1 MRAWSNASRCR
12 SKFLAT
18 ASSRNRSRCRHTSSA
33 NRRRRRFKRREG
45 QSRLSPVFER
55 LLTSFQNILKIPELR
70 TRILFTLGML
80 VVYRVGAHIPTPG
93 INGEALSEFLQK
105 QGGALLGFLDIF
117 SGGSLSR
124 LTIFALG
131 IMPYISASIILQLL
145 TVVIPHLS
153 KLAKEGERG
162 RKKIIKYTRIGTIGI
177 ALIQGFGIAV
187 GLEQMNNGAFVLTPG
202 WAFRFMTV
210 ITLCAGTGFLMWLG
224 EQITERGIG
233 NGISLII
240 FAGIVARLPS
250 AVAQTFDLYKLGQIS
265 FILLVLLSVVML
277 AVVAAIVFLESGRR
291 KVPVQ
296 YAKRV
301 IGRRVYG
308 GQSTHIPLKINT
320 AGVIP
325 PIFASSIIAFPATI
339 TGFFETPWVKSI
351 GAQLAPGSLLYTL
364 MYVGLI
370 IFFCFF
376 YTAVVLNPVDMA
388 DNMKKYGGFIP
399 GIRPGQR
406 TSDYIYK
413 VLTHITFAGALYL
426 AIVCVIP
433 EFLIYKL
440 NVPFYFG
447 GTSLLIVIGIVLH
460 NAEEFLAKMLV
471 PIYGG
476 SGCRPHARRVSR
488 CAGSW
493 QRGPG

>member
-1 MRAWSNASRCR
+1 M
-12 SKFLAT
+12 L
-18 ASSRNRSRCRHTSSA
+18 
-33 NRRRRRFKRREG
+33 
-45 QSRLSPVFER
+45 ER
-55 LLTSFQNILKIPELR
+55 LAASFQNIFKIPELR
-70 TRILFTLGML
+70 IRILFTLLML
-80 VVYRVGAHIPTPG
+80 AVYRIGAHVPTPG
-93 INGEALSEFLQK
+93 INNDELAKFLQK
-105 QGGALLGFLDIF
+105 EGGALLGFLDIF
-117 SGGSLSR
+117 SGGALSR

-162 RKKIIKYTRIGTIGI
+162 RKKIIQYTRFGTIGI

-187 GLEQMNNGAFVLTPG
+187 GLEGMNQGAFVLTPG
-202 WAFRFMTV
+202 WAFRLMTV
-210 ITLCAGTGFLMWLG
+210 ITLTAGTAFLMWLG

-250 AVAQTFDLYKLGQIS
+250 AVAQTYDLYQIGQLS
-265 FILLVLLSVVML
+265 FLLLVVLTAVML
-277 AVVAAIVFLESGRR
+277 GVVAAIVFLESGRR
-291 KVPVQ
+291 KIAVQ

-339 TGFFETPWVKSI
+339 AGFIQVPWVQSI

-364 MYVGLI
+364 MYVALI
-370 IFFCFF
+370 VFFCFF

-413 VLTHITFAGALYL
+413 VLTRITLVGAVYL

-433 EFLIYKL
+433 EILIYRL

-447 GTSLLIVIGIVLH
+447 GTSLLIVIGVGLDTAQQIESHMLMR
-460 NAEEFLAKMLV
+460 NYEGFLAKGRLK
-471 PIYGG
+471 GR
-476 SGCRPHARRVSR
+476 SG
-488 CAGSW
+488 
-493 QRGPG
+493 

>member
-1 MRAWSNASRCR
+1 M
-12 SKFLAT
+12 L
-18 ASSRNRSRCRHTSSA
+18 
-33 NRRRRRFKRREG
+33 
-45 QSRLSPVFER
+45 ER
-55 LLTSFQNILKIPELR
+55 LITSFQNILKIPELR
-70 TRILFTLGML
+70 SRVLFTLAML
-80 VVYRVGAHIPTPG
+80 AVYRIGAHIPTPG
-93 INGEALSEFLQK
+93 INNDELAQFLLD

-162 RKKIIKYTRIGTIGI
+162 RKTIIQYTRYGTIGI
-177 ALIQGFGIAV
+177 ALIQGFGIAL
-187 GLEQMNNGAFVLTPG
+187 GLEGMNGGQYVLEPG
-202 WAFRFMTV
+202 WPFRFMTV
-210 ITLCAGTGFLMWLG
+210 ITLTAGTAFLMWLG
-224 EQITERGIG
+224 EQITERGVG

-250 AVAQTFDLYKLGQIS
+250 AVAQTFEMYRVGELSLL
-265 FILLVLLSVVML
+265 FLILLVVSML
-277 AVVAAIVFLESGRR
+277 GVIAAIVFLESGRR
-291 KVPVQ
+291 RVPVQ

-301 IGRRVYG
+301 VGRKVYG

-339 TGFFETPWVKSI
+339 TSFIQVPWVQAL
-351 GAQLAPGSLLYTL
+351 GAHLAPGSVVYTL
-364 MYVGLI
+364 MYVSLI

-376 YTAVVLNPVDMA
+376 YTAVVLNPVDMS

-406 TSDYIYK
+406 TADYIYR
-413 VLTHITFAGALYL
+413 VLTRITFAGSIYL

-433 EFLIYKL
+433 ELLIYKL

-447 GTSLLIVIGIVLH
+447 GTSLLIVVGVGLDTAQQIESHMLMRNYEG
-460 NAEEFLAKMLV
+460 FLAKGRLK
-471 PIYGG
+471 GR
-476 SGCRPHARRVSR
+476 SG
-488 CAGSW
+488 
-493 QRGPG
+493 

>member
-1 MRAWSNASRCR
+1 
-12 SKFLAT
+12 LA
-18 ASSRNRSRCRHTSSA
+18 
-33 NRRRRRFKRREG
+33 
-45 QSRLSPVFER
+45 VFER
-55 LLTSFQNILKIPELR
+55 LVTSFQNIFKIPELR
-70 TRILFTLGML
+70 TRILFTLVML
-80 VVYRVGAHIPTPG
+80 VVYRAGAHIPTPG
-93 INGEALSEFLQK
+93 INNDELAKFLVEK
-105 QGGALLGFLDIF
+105 GGSLLGFLDIF
-117 SGGSLSR
+117 SGGALSR

-162 RKKIIKYTRIGTIGI
+162 RKKIIQYTRYGTIGI
-177 ALIQGFGIAV
+177 ALIQGFGIAI
-187 GLEQMNNGAFVLTPG
+187 GLEGMNQGAFVLNPG
-202 WAFRFMTV
+202 WPFRLMTV
-210 ITLCAGTGFLMWLG
+210 ITLTAGTAFLMWLG
-224 EQITERGIG
+224 EQITERGVG

-250 AVAQTFDLYKLGQIS
+250 AVAQTFDLYKVGQLS
-265 FILLVLLSVVML
+265 FMLLMLLAVGML
-277 AVVAAIVFLESGRR
+277 VVVAAIVFLESGRR
-291 KVPVQ
+291 KIPVQ

-339 TGFFETPWVKSI
+339 AGFFENPIVKAI
-351 GAQLAPGSLLYTL
+351 GAQLAPGSVLYTL
-364 MYVGLI
+364 LYVSLI
-370 IFFCFF
+370 VFFCFF

-413 VLTHITFAGALYL
+413 VLTRITFAGAVYL
-426 AIVCVIP
+426 ATVCVIP
-433 EFLIYKL
+433 ELLIYNL

-447 GTSLLIVIGIVLH
+447 GTSLLIVIGVGLDTAQQIESHMLMR
-460 NAEEFLAKMLV
+460 NYEGFLAKGRLK
-471 PIYGG
+471 GR
-476 SGCRPHARRVSR
+476 SG
-488 CAGSW
+488 
-493 QRGPG
+493 

>member
-1 MRAWSNASRCR
+1 M
-12 SKFLAT
+12 L
-18 ASSRNRSRCRHTSSA
+18 
-33 NRRRRRFKRREG
+33 
-45 QSRLSPVFER
+45 ER
-55 LLTSFQNILKIPELR
+55 LATSFQNIFKIPELR
-70 TRILFTLGML
+70 VRILFTLLML
-80 VVYRVGAHIPTPG
+80 AVYRIGAHVPTPG
-93 INGEALSEFLQK
+93 INNDELAKFLQK
-105 QGGALLGFLDIF
+105 EGGALLGFLDIF
-117 SGGSLSR
+117 SGGALSR

-162 RKKIIKYTRIGTIGI
+162 RKKIIQYTRFGTIGI

-187 GLEQMNNGAFVLTPG
+187 GLEGMNQGAFVLTPG
-202 WAFRFMTV
+202 WAFRLMTV
-210 ITLCAGTGFLMWLG
+210 ITLTAGTAFLMWLG

-250 AVAQTFDLYKLGQIS
+250 AVAQTYDLYQIGQLS
-265 FILLVLLSVVML
+265 FLLLVMLTAVMFG
-277 AVVAAIVFLESGRR
+277 VVAAIVFLESGRR
-291 KVPVQ
+291 KIAVQ

-339 TGFFETPWVKSI
+339 AGFIQVPWVQSI
-351 GAQLAPGSLLYTL
+351 GAQLAPGSLLYTIV
-364 MYVGLI
+364 YVGLI
-370 IFFCFF
+370 VFFCFF

-413 VLTHITFAGALYL
+413 VLTRITFIGAVYL

-433 EFLIYKL
+433 EILIYRL

-447 GTSLLIVIGIVLH
+447 GTSLLIVIGVGLDTAQQIESHMLMR
-460 NAEEFLAKMLV
+460 NYEGFLAKGRLK
-471 PIYGG
+471 GR
-476 SGCRPHARRVSR
+476 SG
-488 CAGSW
+488 
-493 QRGPG
+493 

>member
-1 MRAWSNASRCR
+1 
-12 SKFLAT
+12 
-18 ASSRNRSRCRHTSSA
+18 
-33 NRRRRRFKRREG
+33 
-45 QSRLSPVFER
+45 VFER
-55 LLTSFQNILKIPELR
+55 LLTSFQNIFKIPELR
-70 TRILFTLGML
+70 TRILFTLTML
-80 VVYRVGAHIPTPG
+80 AVYRVGAHIPTPG
-93 INGEALSEFLQK
+93 INNDELAKFLQEK
-105 QGGALLGFLDIF
+105 GGSLLGFLDIF
-117 SGGSLSR
+117 SGGALSR

-145 TVVIPHLS
+145 TVVIPHLT

-162 RKKIIKYTRIGTIGI
+162 RKKIIQYTRYSTIGI
-177 ALIQGFGIAV
+177 AVIQGFGIAI
-187 GLEQMNNGAFVLTPG
+187 GLEGMNQGAFVLNPG
-202 WAFRFMTV
+202 WSFRLMTV
-210 ITLCAGTGFLMWLG
+210 ITLTAGTAFLMWLG

-250 AVAQTFDLYKLGQIS
+250 AVAQTFDLYQVGQLS
-265 FILLVLLSVVML
+265 FLLLLTLAIVMIG
-277 AVVAAIVFLESGRR
+277 VVAAIVFLESGRR
-291 KVPVQ
+291 KIPVQ

-339 TGFFETPWVKSI
+339 AGFIQVPWVQSI
-351 GAQLAPGSLLYTL
+351 GAQLAPGSLLYTI

-406 TSDYIYK
+406 TSDYVYK
-413 VLTHITFAGALYL
+413 VLTRITFVGAIYL
-426 AIVCVIP
+426 AAVCVIP
-433 EFLIYKL
+433 EFMIYKL

-447 GTSLLIVIGIVLH
+447 GTSLLIVIGVGLDTAQQIESHMLMR
-460 NAEEFLAKMLV
+460 NYEGFLAKGRLK
-471 PIYGG
+471 GR
-476 SGCRPHARRVSR
+476 SG
-488 CAGSW
+488 
-493 QRGPG
+493 

>member
-1 MRAWSNASRCR
+1 
-12 SKFLAT
+12 
-18 ASSRNRSRCRHTSSA
+18 
-33 NRRRRRFKRREG
+33 
-45 QSRLSPVFER
+45 VFER
-55 LLTSFQNILKIPELR
+55 LLTSFQNIFKIPELR
-70 TRILFTLGML
+70 TRILFTLTML
-80 VVYRVGAHIPTPG
+80 AVYRVGAHVPTPG
-93 INGEALSEFLQK
+93 INNEALAKFLQEK
-105 QGGALLGFLDIF
+105 GGSLLGFLDIF
-117 SGGSLSR
+117 SGGALSR

-162 RKKIIKYTRIGTIGI
+162 RKKIIQYTRYGTIGI
-177 ALIQGFGIAV
+177 ALVQGFGIAI
-187 GLEQMNNGAFVLTPG
+187 GLEGMNQGAFVLSPG
-202 WAFRFMTV
+202 WSFRLMTV
-210 ITLCAGTGFLMWLG
+210 ITLTAGTAFLMWLG

-250 AVAQTFDLYKLGQIS
+250 AVAQTYDLYVVGQLS
-265 FILLVLLSVVML
+265 FLLLMTLAVVMIG
-277 AVVAAIVFLESGRR
+277 VVAAIVFLESGRR
-291 KVPVQ
+291 KIPVQ

-339 TGFFETPWVKSI
+339 AGFIQIPWVQSI
-351 GAQLAPGSLLYTL
+351 GTQLAPGSLLYTV
-364 MYVGLI
+364 MYVSLI

-406 TSDYIYK
+406 TSDYIYR
-413 VLTHITFAGALYL
+413 VLTRITFAGSIYL
-426 AIVCVIP
+426 AGVCVIP
-433 EFLIYKL
+433 EFMIYKL

-447 GTSLLIVIGIVLH
+447 GTSLLIVIGVGLDTAQQIESHMLMR
-460 NAEEFLAKMLV
+460 NYEGFLAKGRLK
-471 PIYGG
+471 GR
-476 SGCRPHARRVSR
+476 SG
-488 CAGSW
+488 
-493 QRGPG
+493 

>member
-1 MRAWSNASRCR
+1 M
-12 SKFLAT
+12 
-18 ASSRNRSRCRHTSSA
+18 
-33 NRRRRRFKRREG
+33 
-45 QSRLSPVFER
+45 FER
-55 LLTSFQNILKIPELR
+55 LLTSFQNIFKIAELR
-70 TRILFTLGML
+70 KRLLFTLVML

-93 INGEALSEFLQK
+93 INNEELHKFLIEK
-105 QGGALLGFLDIF
+105 GGSLIGFVDIFTGGA
-117 SGGSLSR
+117 LSR

-162 RKKIIKYTRIGTIGI
+162 RKKIIQYTRYGTIGI
-177 ALIQGFGIAV
+177 ALIQSFGIAI
-187 GLEQMNNGAFVLTPG
+187 GLEGMNQGAFVMEKG
-202 WAFRFMTV
+202 WAFRLMTV
-210 ITLCAGTGFLMWLG
+210 ITLTAGTAFLMWLG
-224 EQITERGIG
+224 EQITERGVG

-250 AVAQTFDLYKLGQIS
+250 AVVQTFDLYTVGQLS
-265 FILLVLLSVVML
+265 FALLVVLGVVML
-277 AVVAAIVFLESGRR
+277 AVVAAIVFLETGRR
-291 KVPVQ
+291 KIPVQ

-339 TGFFETPWVKSI
+339 AGFIQIPWVQAFGS
-351 GAQLAPGSLLYTL
+351 QLAPGSVPYTL
-364 MYVGLI
+364 IYISMI

-413 VLTHITFAGALYL
+413 VLTRVTFAGSLYL
-426 AIVCVIP
+426 ATVCVIP
-433 EFLIYKL
+433 ELLIYKL
-440 NVPFYFG
+440 GVPFYFG
-447 GTSLLIVIGIVLH
+447 GTSLLIVIGVGLDTAQQIESHMLMR
-460 NAEEFLAKMLV
+460 NYEGFLAKGRLK
-471 PIYGG
+471 GR
-476 SGCRPHARRVSR
+476 SG
-488 CAGSW
+488 
-493 QRGPG
+493 